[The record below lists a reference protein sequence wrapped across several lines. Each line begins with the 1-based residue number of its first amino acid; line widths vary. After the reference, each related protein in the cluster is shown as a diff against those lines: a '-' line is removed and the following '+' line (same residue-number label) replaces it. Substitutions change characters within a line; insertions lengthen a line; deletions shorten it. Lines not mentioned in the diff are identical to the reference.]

1 MTEKLA
7 STRCFLLDMD
17 GTFYLGDQLLE
28 GSLHFI
34 DVIKAQGRDFIF
46 LTNNSSR
53 NRQEYVAKIT
63 RLGLPIPESKM
74 FTSGEAT
81 ALYLKARRPGAH
93 LFVVGTPGLEA
104 EFLAHGF
111 NLDDH
116 APEFAVLGFDTTLT
130 YNKLWK
136 LCDLV
141 RSGIPYI
148 ATHGDLN
155 CPTPTGFMP
164 DIGAM
169 IAFVNTSTGRM
180 PDEIIGKPNRAIVEM
195 LAQKIALPIQ
205 SLTMVGDRLY
215 TDIALGGTSGVTTVL
230 VLSGE
235 THPEDLELSPYQP
248 DYTFAGLGDLADWLA
263 IHENPGA
270 KLPNFGK

>member
-7 STRCFLLDMD
+7 LTRCFLLDMD
-17 GTFYLGDQLLE
+17 GTFYLGDQILE
-28 GSLHFI
+28 GSLYFI
-34 DVIKAQGRDFIF
+34 DVLKAQGRDFIF
-46 LTNNSSR
+46 LTNNSSK

-81 ALYLKARRPGAH
+81 ALYLKARRPDAR

-104 EFLAHGF
+104 EFRAHGF
-111 NLDDH
+111 DLDDH
-116 APEFAVLGFDTTLT
+116 HPDIAVLGFDTTLT
-130 YNKLWK
+130 YNKLWR

-141 RSGIPYI
+141 RAGIPYI

-164 DIGAM
+164 DIGAI

-180 PDEIIGKPNRAIVEM
+180 PDEIIGKPNPTIVEM
-195 LAQKIALPIQ
+195 LAQKLNLPIQ

-215 TDIALGGTSGVTTVL
+215 TDIALGGTTGVTTVL

-235 THPEDLELSPYQP
+235 TRLEDLQGSPYQP
-248 DYTFAGLGDLADWLA
+248 DYIFASLGALANWL
-263 IHENPGA
+263 EEQA
-270 KLPNFGK
+270 KRV

>member
-7 STRCFLLDMD
+7 LTRCFLLDMD

-46 LTNNSSR
+46 LTNNSSK
-53 NRQEYVAKIT
+53 NHQEYVAKIT
-63 RLGLPIPESKM
+63 RLGLPIPESQM

-81 ALYLKARRPGAH
+81 ALYLKARYHEAR

-104 EFLAHGF
+104 EFKNHGF
-111 NLDDH
+111 DLDEHNPDI
-116 APEFAVLGFDTTLT
+116 AVLGFDTTLT

-136 LCDLV
+136 LCDFV
-141 RSGIPYI
+141 RAGIPYF
-148 ATHGDLN
+148 ATHGDIN
-155 CPTPTGFMP
+155 CPTLTGFMP

-180 PDEIIGKPNRAIVEM
+180 PDEIIGKPNRAIVAI
-195 LAQKIALPIQ
+195 LAQKVNLPIE

-235 THPEDLELSPYQP
+235 ARLEDLRGSPYQP
-248 DYTFAGLGDLADWLA
+248 DYTFDGLGALADWL
-263 IHENPGA
+263 EEQA
-270 KLPNFGK
+270 KRV

>member
-7 STRCFLLDMD
+7 LTRCFLLDMD

-34 DVIKAQGRDFIF
+34 DVLKAQGRDFIF
-46 LTNNSSR
+46 LTNNSSK

-63 RLGLPIPESKM
+63 QLGLSIPESKM

-81 ALYLKARRPGAH
+81 ALFLKARRPGAR

-104 EFLAHGF
+104 EFRSHGF
-111 NLDDH
+111 YLDEHHPD
-116 APEFAVLGFDTTLT
+116 FVVLGFDTTLT

-136 LCDLV
+136 LCDFV
-141 RSGIPYI
+141 RAGIPYF

-180 PDEIIGKPNRAIVEM
+180 PDEIIGKPNRIIVAM
-195 LAQKIALPIQ
+195 LAQKVNLPIE

-235 THPEDLELSPYQP
+235 TRLEDLRVSHYQP
-248 DYTFAGLGDLADWLA
+248 DYTFADLGALADWLEEQPQ
-263 IHENPGA
+263 IHPS
-270 KLPNFGK
+270 